1 MDPIMWDPFRYKL
14 GGKLLNNEGEEFVQN
29 YGHAETTDKYTAP
42 RDVVSFA
49 ILQEVAAG
57 RGSPAGGAFLS
68 FEHISEADLR
78 TAFGPVIDRLAK
90 NGIDLTKRGI
100 EVSPIAH
107 YHMGGVRV
115 DVRMATAVPGLYA
128 AGEAVGGANGANRL
142 SGNALSEA
150 FVFGER
156 AGRFAAED
164 VVDVEGGWSEEA
176 AMAALDEIAASRNV
190 IAMKSGPG
198 LSEMLVELQELM
210 WRDVGLVRTQGQL
223 DIALARVREMR
234 LEIGERPNESD
245 HRFALSMQDWFDIR
259 NSLMI
264 AETIIIGAQMRTESR
279 GAHQREDFPLT
290 DPSLEHN
297 LVTRLDGDGFA
308 VGPVPLV
315 AKSYDLVPLEAAE

>member
-1 MDPIMWDPFRYKL
+1 
-14 GGKLLNNEGEEFVQN
+14 
-29 YGHAETTDKYTAP
+29 
-42 RDVVSFA
+42 
-49 ILQEVAAG
+49 
-57 RGSPAGGAFLS
+57 
-68 FEHISEADLR
+68 
-78 TAFGPVIDRLAK
+78 
-90 NGIDLTKRGI
+90 
-100 EVSPIAH
+100 
-107 YHMGGVRV
+107 
-115 DVRMATAVPGLYA
+115 
-128 AGEAVGGANGANRL
+128 
-142 SGNALSEA
+142 
-150 FVFGER
+150 
-156 AGRFAAED
+156 
-164 VVDVEGGWSEEA
+164 
-176 AMAALDEIAASRNV
+176 MAALDEIAASRNV

-223 DIALARVREMR
+223 DIALTRVREMR
-234 LEIGERPNESD
+234 VEIGERPNESD